1 MEIPPIAYHVIKKHV
16 SSSQTEWFEVITEL
30 KACKICQQFNGKIFK
45 VSELV
50 PALNAPPFHPN
61 CRCTT
66 VPHFRKGTSKTT
78 TDILFEERLPKVA

>member
-1 MEIPPIAYHVIKKHV
+1 M
-16 SSSQTEWFEVITEL
+16 TEL
-30 KACKICQQFNGKIFK
+30 KACQICQPFNGKIFK

-66 VPHFRKGTSKTT
+66 VPHFMKDSKRLGR
-78 TDILFEERLPKVA
+78 DEKVDKEILQFEQSDKEKVRRIKEQFMKYRLV